1 MSLERDTGKVC
12 KMISED
18 VLTCKKDNRFNDQ
31 SVIRDMLDVFL
42 LVVNT
47 YVEDPIIF
55 IEDLKLLSVI
65 Y

>member
-1 MSLERDTGKVC
+1 
-12 KMISED
+12 MISED